1 MRKESLSELPPL
13 PQEGRV
19 ARLPG
24 LHTLRHYRRA
34 WLGHDL
40 MGGLALAA
48 VLVPVGIAYA
58 VAAGLPGIYGLYAT
72 ILPLLAYALFGPS
85 RILVIAPDS
94 ALAAVILAVVLP
106 LSHGDPDRAITLAS
120 AMALVTGVT
129 CVLVGLGRLGF
140 ITELL
145 SKPIRYGY
153 MNGIAITV
161 LVSQLPALFGFSV
174 DSTSVPGRFMEF
186 INALRTGATVWPA
199 LAVGGGSLLIMA
211 LLARVRV
218 PGTLPGVLAAILA
231 VSVFDLEGRVAV
243 LGSLPQGFPLPV
255 FPLISLADAGKV
267 VAGGMAAAVLA
278 FAETSILSRSYAA
291 RLGDRVDPDREVV
304 ALGAANIAA
313 GLFQGFP
320 VSSSASRTPVVEAAG
335 GKTQLA
341 CVVGALVVTGL
352 LLFAPNLLHNLP
364 DAALAAVVIM
374 AASRLFILRDLQRIH
389 RMQPWEFW
397 LSVACSAGVVILG
410 PIPGIGLA
418 IVVSVIEFL
427 WDGWRPHFAVLGRV
441 HQLKGYHDLK
451 RYPDARQ
458 IPGLVLFRWDA
469 PLFFANA
476 EWFNRSVLDAIDNA
490 PQPVAWLVV
499 TAEPVTSVDVT
510 AADALVELDDH
521 LRARGVKLCFA
532 EMKDPVKDK
541 LRRFGLY
548 ERFEAHFFPTIGVA
562 VSAYLASHDVEWDDW
577 EDVRPACETGAARA
591 MLPATVRGG
600 DRPAP

>member
-1 MRKESLSELPPL
+1 M
-13 PQEGRV
+13 
-19 ARLPG
+19 PG

-34 WLGHDL
+34 WLGKDI
-40 MGGLALAA
+40 MAGLALAA

-72 ILPLLAYALFGPS
+72 ILPLLAYAVFGPS

-94 ALAAVILAVVLP
+94 ALAAIILAVVLP
-106 LSHGDPDRAITLAS
+106 LSQGDPDKAVALAA
-120 AMALVTGVT
+120 AMALVTGLT
-129 CVLVGLGRLGF
+129 CVLVGVGRLGF

-145 SKPIRYGY
+145 SKPIRYGF

-161 LVSQLPALFGFSV
+161 LVSQLPALFGFQV
-174 DSTSVPGRFMEF
+174 EGGSVPGRFAEF
-186 INALRTGATVWPA
+186 LQGLRAGATVWPA
-199 LAVGGGSLLIMA
+199 LGVGAGCLLIMA
-211 LLARVRV
+211 LLARHTRI
-218 PGTLPGVLAAILA
+218 PGTLPGVVAAI
-231 VSVFDLEGRVAV
+231 VAV
-243 LGSLPQGFPLPV
+243 ALFGLDGRISVLGPMPQGFPLPAL
-255 FPLISLADAGKV
+255 PLIPLADAGAV

-291 RLGDRVDPDREVV
+291 RMGDRVDADKELVG
-304 ALGAANIAA
+304 LGAANLAT

-320 VSSSASRTPVVEAAG
+320 VSSSASRTPVVESAG

-341 CVVGALVVTGL
+341 CVVGALAVTGL
-352 LLFAPNLLHNLP
+352 LVFAPGLLRNLP

-374 AASRLFILRDLQRIH
+374 AASRLFVLRDLKRIH

-397 LSVACSAGVVILG
+397 LSMACCAGVVVLG

-418 IVVSVIEFL
+418 IVIAVIEFL

-441 HQLKGYHDLK
+441 DQMKGYHDVK
-451 RYPDARQ
+451 RYPRARQ

-476 EWFNRSVLDAIDNA
+476 EWFSRSAVDAVDRA
-490 PQPVAWLVV
+490 AQPVSWLVV
-499 TAEPVTSVDVT
+499 AAEPVTSVDVT
-510 AADALVELDDH
+510 AADMLLELDEQ
-521 LRARGVKLCFA
+521 LSACGVRLCFA

-548 ERFEAHFFPTIGVA
+548 ERFDGYFFPTVGVA
-562 VSAYLASHDVEWDDW
+562 VNAYLDVHDVKWDDW
-577 EDVRPACETGAARA
+577 D
-591 MLPATVRGG
+591 
-600 DRPAP
+600 